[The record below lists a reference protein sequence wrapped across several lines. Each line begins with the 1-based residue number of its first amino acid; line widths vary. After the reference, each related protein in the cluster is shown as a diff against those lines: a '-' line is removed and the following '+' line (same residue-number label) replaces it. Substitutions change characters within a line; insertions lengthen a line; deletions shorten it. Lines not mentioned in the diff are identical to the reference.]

1 VPDQLVQGL
10 VLVTQLLEICGAAF
24 LVLGFSIDTT
34 RWWLRYMR
42 QEGPLTALDGYRRS
56 LGRSVLIGL
65 EILVAATIIR
75 SIIVEPS
82 VEGMG
87 LLVAMIAIRT
97 VLGWTTALEVNGR
110 WPWQRETT

>member
-1 VPDQLVQGL
+1 MPDLVAQGL

-42 QEGPLTALDGYRRS
+42 QGEALTALDRYRRS

-65 EILVAATIIR
+65 EILVAATIVKT
-75 SIIVEPS
+75 IIVEPS
-82 VEGMG
+82 INGMG
-87 LLVAMIAIRT
+87 LLVAMIAVRT
-97 VLGWTTALEVNGR
+97 VLGWTTALEVSGR
-110 WPWQRETT
+110 WPWQKRAA